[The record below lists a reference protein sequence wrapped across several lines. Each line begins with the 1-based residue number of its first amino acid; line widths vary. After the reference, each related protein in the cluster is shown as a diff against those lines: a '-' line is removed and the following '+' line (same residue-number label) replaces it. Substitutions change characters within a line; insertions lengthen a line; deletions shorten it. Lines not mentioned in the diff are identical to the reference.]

1 MKKQRI
7 SALVIMELRK
17 MIREPAYLFL
27 MILFPA
33 MLALAFGL
41 GFSSIP
47 SAVAGISQFT
57 FMVPGLFSYACIFII
72 MTVAQSFADDR
83 EQGLLKRINVTPTTS
98 GEFMGSHIISNTL
111 LSLLQVFIVA
121 CMTFIMGF
129 NPSGGI
135 VGFLWAFVFVG
146 ILSICSVGL
155 GLITATISK
164 NSGTATGLAFI
175 FILPQ
180 MFFGTFMPLTD
191 TTRPIAMFLPSYY
204 VTDSLTKIFNGNFLT
219 EPSIWINLLIVTIIS
234 FVIIIIGIQLFKKY
248 GKA

>member
-1 MKKQRI
+1 MKMQRI
-7 SALVIMELRK
+7 SALVIMELKK

-33 MLALAFGL
+33 VLALVFGL
-41 GFSSIP
+41 TFSSIP
-47 SAVAGISQFT
+47 SAEPGISQFT
-57 FMVPGLFSYACIFII
+57 FMAPGLFSYACIFII
-72 MTVAQSFADDR
+72 MTVAQSFTDDR
-83 EQGLLKRINVTPTTS
+83 EQGLLKRINITPTTS

-121 CMTFIMGF
+121 CFTFIMGF

-135 VGFLWAFVFVG
+135 IGFLWAFVFVG

-180 MFFGTFMPLTD
+180 MFFGTFVPLTD
-191 TTRPIAMFLPSYY
+191 ITRPIAMFLPSYY
-204 VTDSLTKIFNGNFLT
+204 VTDSLTKIFNGNLLT
-219 EPSIWINLLIVTIIS
+219 EPTIWINLLIVSIIS
-234 FVIIIIGIQLFKKY
+234 IVIIIIGIQLFKKY
-248 GKA
+248 GKV